1 MLKFLSIFVL
11 MLPAPQRAT
20 FYGQNTGTSAGA
32 CTGQPAWDFQ
42 LQSSTVAPGTV
53 TTWTDTIAANV
64 VTVTGSPVA
73 GASDPTPNG
82 TRTVVFSGTGSGTLA
97 SPIGGA
103 GAPTVVSVWA
113 VYKINSNTNKN
124 TLTSFG
130 GSSGAPAYFTNGAS
144 NAPAG
149 LDESQIANVA
159 NATATPTTAWADTGV
174 TYTVGGTITFYR
186 AGSTDGS
193 TTSSVAFTNPI
204 QAVFSNAGG
213 SEPITMTLAELD
225 IKLGNV
231 TGTQATAVHNC
242 MVSLYGAV

>member
-1 MLKFLSIFVL
+1 MNILLSIIVFLLFPV
-11 MLPAPQRAT
+11 QRAT

-53 TTWTDTIAANV
+53 TTWTDTVAANV

-82 TRTVVFSGTGSGTLA
+82 TRTVVFSGTGTGSMA
-97 SPIGGA
+97 SPIGGLT
-103 GAPTVVSVWA
+103 PTVISIFA
-113 VYKINSNTNKN
+113 VYKINSNTAKN
-124 TLTSFG
+124 TLTNAG
-130 GSSGAPAYFTNGAS
+130 GSSGGPAYFTNGAS
-144 NAPAG
+144 NAAGG

-159 NATATPTTAWADTGV
+159 NSTATPTTAWADTGV
-174 TYTVGGTITFYR
+174 TYSVGGTWTFYR
-186 AGSTDGS
+186 SGSTDGS
-193 TTSSVAFTNPI
+193 GTSSVAFINPI
-204 QAVFSNAGG
+204 QSVFSNAGG

-225 IKLGNV
+225 IKVGTV